1 MPSKIRDLILKGNRP
16 CSNGLCRTKE
26 SRARAGRPD
35 SHPSWRPPAMRVL
48 SVTHGP
54 GGPPWRMKTGS
65 VSGPLGR
72 PLLRGGGER
81 RVDRISDLRVCRD
94 GGAFST

>member
-1 MPSKIRDLILKGNRP
+1 MPSKIGGLILKGNRP

-48 SVTHGP
+48 SAKCRCPLCGWPFPQVASDCKGQRHALKRPTGMRSSWSQWQRHGD
-54 GGPPWRMKTGS
+54 
-65 VSGPLGR
+65 R
-72 PLLRGGGER
+72 P
-81 RVDRISDLRVCRD
+81 
-94 GGAFST
+94 AAQM